1 MSMSVLDQ
9 SQLDAWERDG
19 FLVINDFV
27 DRAQC
32 DDLMTRAREMVDA
45 FDPAEHRSVFT
56 TKEQQRTSDEW
67 FLGSG
72 SDVRC
77 FLEEEAVDAEGNLVR
92 DKAGSVNK
100 IGHAMHDLDPTFNA
114 FSRNENLAGIAS
126 DIGMVDPKLLQSMY
140 IFKNPLIGGEVT
152 CHQDATFLYTNP
164 VTVTGFWFAVQ
175 DATLENGCLW
185 AVPGGHRTELRKRFV
200 RNDPADDT
208 AGTSFEVYGPDI
220 TSDGAVPLV
229 APAGTLVMLHGLLPH
244 LSGPNRSTKRRD
256 AYSLHVIDGVAEYPS
271 VNWLHRSDDQP
282 LLGF

>member
-1 MSMSVLDQ
+1 MSTLDQ
-9 SQLDAWERDG
+9 TQLEAWQRDG
-19 FLVINDFV
+19 YLVIEGFV
-27 DRAQC
+27 DTSQC
-32 DDLMTRAREMVDA
+32 NDLMARAREMVDA

-56 TKEQQRTSDEW
+56 TKEQTRTSDEW

-77 FLEEEAVDAEGNLVR
+77 FLEEEAVDAGGNLVR

-114 FSRNENLAGIAS
+114 FSRNPDLAGIAA
-126 DIGMVDPKLLQSMY
+126 DIGMTDPKLLQSMY

-164 VTVTGFWFAVQ
+164 ITVTGFWFAVQ

-200 RNDPADDT
+200 RNDATDDM
-208 AGTSFEVYGPDI
+208 AGTSFEVYGPEI
-220 TSDGAVPLV
+220 TAEGAVPLE

-256 AYSLHVIDGVAEYPS
+256 AYSLHVIDGAAEYPAE
-271 VNWLHRSDDQP
+271 NWLHRSADQP
-282 LLGF
+282 LQGF

>member
-1 MSMSVLDQ
+1 MTMGVLDSTQ
-9 SQLDAWERDG
+9 IEAWRRDG
-19 FLVINDFV
+19 YLVIEGFV
-27 DRAQC
+27 DRSQC
-32 DDLMTRAREMVDA
+32 DDLMARAREMVDA
-45 FDPAEHRSVFT
+45 FDPTEHRSVFT
-56 TKEQQRTSDEW
+56 TKEQTRTSDEW

-77 FLEEEAVDAEGNLVR
+77 FLEEEAVDDNGVLVH

-100 IGHAMHDLDPTFNA
+100 IGHALHDLDPTFSA
-114 FSRNENLAGIAS
+114 FSRNPDLAGIAA
-126 DIGMVDPKLLQSMY
+126 DIEMADPKLLQSMY

-175 DATLENGCLW
+175 DATIDNGCMW

-200 RNDPADDT
+200 RNDATDDA
-208 AGTSFEVYGPDI
+208 AGTSFEVYGPEI
-220 TSDGAVPLV
+220 TAEGAVPLV

-256 AYSLHVIDGVAEYPS
+256 AYSLHVIDGVAEYPAE
-271 VNWLHRSDDQP
+271 NWLHRSADQP